1 MSLKLH
7 FPGLLGQDRIKR
19 QLQAEAANN
28 RLAHAYLL
36 AGARGSGRFRL
47 ALNLFAAL
55 NCQRREEGL
64 SPCLQCPSCQRAGNL
79 QHENLLVLA
88 PPREQASAQI
98 KVDAL
103 RQALRALAF
112 PPLNQG
118 ARFIVI
124 REAEQLNP
132 ACGNALLKSLEEPPA
147 GNFIILCAQDTAAL
161 LPTLVSRCRRLNL
174 QPLPPEVMFKA
185 LQEKELS
192 GIPARI
198 ALSGGS
204 LGQALDMDPEQLE
217 ESLRRLL
224 RQLLEAGNL
233 NDLWTLAE
241 EITGNFRGAER
252 LDRQGLAAFLD
263 LLAQYYRD
271 AAVARAGRPEMALLP
286 RTEAAHDMSLERALD
301 DFNWVRC
308 CQNQIL
314 ANAHP
319 ELALTVLMNRLL

>member
-1 MSLKLH
+1 MSLNLH
-7 FPGLLGQDRIKR
+7 FPGLWGQDRIKR
-19 QLQAEAANN
+19 QLQAEAAGN

-36 AGARGSGRFRL
+36 TGAKGSGRFRL
-47 ALNLFAAL
+47 ALNLFMAL

-64 SPCLQCPSCQRAGNL
+64 SPCLQCPSCQRAGKL
-79 QHENLLVLA
+79 QHENLLILA
-88 PPREQASAQI
+88 PSQEQASAQI

-103 RQALRALAF
+103 RQALRTLAF

-118 ARFIVI
+118 ARFILI

-132 ACGNALLKSLEEPPA
+132 AGANALLKSLEEPPP

-174 QPLPPEVMFKA
+174 QPLASEVMFKI
-185 LQEKELS
+185 LREKGLS
-192 GIPARI
+192 RIPARI

-204 LGQALDMDPEQLE
+204 LGQALAMDPEQLE
-217 ESLRRLL
+217 ENLRHVL
-224 RQLLEAGNL
+224 RQLFKAGNL
-233 NDLWTLAE
+233 NELWTLAE
-241 EITGNFRGAER
+241 EISGNFRTAER
-252 LDRQGLAAFLD
+252 LDRQGLVSFLD

-271 AAVARAGRPEMALLP
+271 LAVARAGRPEMALLGQA
-286 RTEAAHDMSLERALD
+286 EEVYDISLARALEN
-301 DFNWVRC
+301 FNWVRC

-314 ANAHP
+314 ANAQP